1 MTMSCGWLWLYAGAF
16 MMLMELMTPGF
27 VMFFFGLSAATVGLL
42 RLALGEAMA
51 PLWQMIAFSAFSI
64 VYLLF
69 LRRWV
74 KSVFFGKVG
83 KRSGDID
90 DGFAGRTGRVTAAIK
105 PPLAG
110 RVILGDAEWTAVADS
125 PIDVG
130 ADVKVVS
137 QDNLTVKV
145 ATIADL

>member
-16 MMLMELMTPGF
+16 MMLMELLTPGF

-42 RLALGEAMA
+42 RLALGESMP

-74 KSVFFGKVG
+74 RSVFFGKSG
-83 KRSGDID
+83 KRPGDLD
-90 DGFAGRTGRVTAAIK
+90 DGFAGRIGRVTAAIN
-105 PPLAG
+105 PPLSG
-110 RVILGDAEWTAVADS
+110 RVVLGDAEWTAAADS
-125 PIDVG
+125 PIEVG

-145 ATIADL
+145 VAI

>member
-16 MMLMELMTPGF
+16 MMLMELLTPGF

-42 RLALGEAMA
+42 RLALGGAM
-51 PLWQMIAFSAFSI
+51 PLLWQTIAFSVFSV

-74 KSVFFGKVG
+74 KAVFFGKSG
-83 KRSGDID
+83 KRPGDLD
-90 DGFAGRTGRVTAAIK
+90 DGFAGRTGRVTVAIN
-105 PPLAG
+105 PPLSG
-110 RVILGDAEWTAVADS
+110 RVIIGDAEWTAVSDS
-125 PIDVG
+125 PIGVG

-145 ATIADL
+145 EAI